1 MVGAL
6 EGLIATQMLQEQQRM
21 SLGRRPQ
28 RGAGGPMSVAYQI
41 VHLGALA
48 GDYVEVSP
56 VESHDQAMATIV
68 PHFWSQ
74 PSYAVKGPEVDQGAW
89 VAFWSNRTGTWP
101 GAQFPSRSALV
112 YKLTGTVKAL
122 AKLRDIWGITDEEM
136 STLLGYSHAAD
147 WLSVLHG
154 AKPLD
159 GSVDRRERVSLLVRI
174 DRLLFG
180 LYRNNEAVQAWL
192 KHPNDDLMPSPIQ
205 YMLKG
210 KQRHL
215 FVVEDYIQ
223 GLTDRSN

>member
-21 SLGRRPQ
+21 SRGNHPQ
-28 RGAGGPMSVAYQI
+28 RGAGGPVSVAYRMA
-41 VHLGALA
+41 HLGTLA
-48 GDYVEVSP
+48 GDYVEVSS
-56 VESHDQAMATIV
+56 VEPHDQATAIIA
-68 PHFWSQ
+68 PQFWSQ
-74 PSYAVKGPEVDQGAW
+74 PSYAVKGTEVDQGAW
-89 VAFWSNRTGTWP
+89 VAFWPNRTGTGT
-101 GAQFPSRSALV
+101 GARLPSRGALV
-112 YKLTGTVKAL
+112 YKLTGIVKAL
-122 AKLRDIWGITDEEM
+122 AKLRDIWGVTDEEM
-136 STLLGYSHAAD
+136 STLLGYSHAAE

-159 GSVDRRERVSLLVRI
+159 GSVDRRERVGLLVRI